1 VADEKSRQ
9 LIFEAFNRHG
19 VTEGLPPH
27 ISTDVSGN
35 YYGYYENEYGEQFIF
50 VYERAG
56 GKGTLWLGDNG
67 WETPE
72 PVIDGHAPNIVLSK
86 PELMWLLSCWLSATG
101 TTI

>member
-1 VADEKSRQ
+1 MANDKPRQ

-19 VTEGLPPH
+19 ITEGLPPH
-27 ISTDVSGN
+27 INTDVPGN

-50 VYERAG
+50 VFDRATER
-56 GKGTLWLGDNG
+56 GTLWLGDNG

-72 PVIDGHAPNIVLSK
+72 AVIDGHVPTIVLTK

-101 TTI
+101 QTI